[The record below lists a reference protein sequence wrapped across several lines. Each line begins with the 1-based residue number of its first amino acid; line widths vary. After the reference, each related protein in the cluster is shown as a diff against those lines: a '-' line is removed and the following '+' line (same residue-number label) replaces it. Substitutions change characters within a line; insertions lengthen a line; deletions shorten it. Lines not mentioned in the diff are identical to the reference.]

1 MRQFYGE
8 RGHHE
13 FARESCREE
22 FITQCR
28 FHSTASLRELEIRY
42 AISGGVPTRL
52 DESNVG
58 HN

>member
-1 MRQFYGE
+1 MQQFYGE

-13 FARESCREE
+13 FAREFCREE

-28 FHSTASLRELEIRY
+28 FHSTARKLEIRY